1 MRKRFLG
8 TIGEQETVEKRAKMR
23 WNFMMGLLHGVFFT
37 GGMAFSNSTVILP
50 VFLNSLTSSKS
61 VIGFFS
67 SIMRS
72 GSFLPQLFVASR
84 IRTRESKKPVLI
96 FAIVVRMLCWGALG
110 ILTYFYGADNP
121 TGVLFSL
128 FFLLTLFSFMG
139 GVAVIPFMDIFGGT
153 IPSNLRGRFFGH
165 RQLWG
170 GLLAVGAGFVVRYIL
185 GSQNIPFPKNYSL
198 LFLLSFVFIGI
209 SYIALGSVKEPVYK
223 ASVQDM
229 SFVYFLREAFGILK
243 SNKNYLRF
251 VIIRILAGGGG
262 VALPFYV
269 LYAKDTL
276 NVDLGIVGIFISA
289 QMLGGIFSNILWA
302 RLSDFMGNR
311 RVIQVCVFLRVL
323 IPITALLIPGE
334 LSHIY
339 ILVFILIGFVTSAE
353 VIGPTNFLLDMAPDD
368 MRPTYVSLTGTL
380 TAPIMFFPLIGGLL
394 LQHISYRSVFILAAV
409 SVAGGLVLSHFLEEP
424 RDKEYRFKHI

>member
-1 MRKRFLG
+1 MS
-8 TIGEQETVEKRAKMR
+8 
-23 WNFMMGLLHGVFFT
+23 WNFIMGLIHGIFFA
-37 GGMAFSNSTVILP
+37 GGMAFSSPTAILP
-50 VFLNSLTSSKS
+50 VFLNSLTNSKT
-61 VIGFFS
+61 VVGLFS
-67 SIMRS
+67 TVMGS

-84 IRTRESKKPVLI
+84 IRGREHKKPVLI

-121 TGVLFSL
+121 GGVLFSL

-170 GLLAVGAGFVVRYIL
+170 GLLAVGAGFVVRHIL
-185 GSQNIPFPKNYSL
+185 GSQDISFPKNYAL
-198 LFLLSFVFIGI
+198 LFLLSFIFIGI

-223 ASVQDM
+223 TSTQDM

-243 SNKNYLRF
+243 KNKNYRRF
-251 VIIRILAGGGG
+251 IILRILAGGGG
-262 VALPFYV
+262 LALPFYV

-276 NVDLGIVGIFISA
+276 NVDLGMVGVFVSA
-289 QMLGGIFSNILWA
+289 QMLGGILSNILWA
-302 RLSDFMGNR
+302 HLSDFIGNR
-311 RVIQVCVFLRVL
+311 RVIQICIFLRLL

-334 LSHIY
+334 FSYVY
-339 ILVFILIGFVTSAE
+339 ILVFILIGCVTSAE
-353 VIGPTNFLLDMAPDD
+353 VIGPTNFLLDIAPDD
-368 MRPTYVSLTGTL
+368 MRPTFVSLTGTL

-394 LQHISYRSVFILAAV
+394 LRYISYKSVFFLAAV
-409 SVAGGLVLSHFLEEP
+409 LVAGGLVLSYFLEEP